1 MHSKC
6 QDKLSLLAI
15 DQLSLEQVRQLEL
28 QAAERLLADLVAF
41 LPHLTTADELDM
53 RMQGKLDL
61 LLQLI
66 HVLGSRCLAS
76 TDSQQLV
83 HLLLTGM
90 LWIMHMVSFR
100 VAICLA
106 HRCTRPLYCTNMWR

>member
-1 MHSKC
+1 MSRT
-6 QDKLSLLAI
+6 SSSVGI
-15 DQLSLEQVRQLEL
+15 DQSPDPQVRQTEL
-28 QAAERLLADLVAF
+28 QTIEQLLADLVAS

-66 HVLGSRCLAS
+66 RVLGSRCLAS
-76 TDSQQLV
+76 TDSHQLV

-90 LWIMHMVSFR
+90 LLGSGIWPSLRLVIQMTSLY
-100 VAICLA
+100 LA
-106 HRCTRPLYCTNMWR
+106 TIATHESELDS

>member
-1 MHSKC
+1 M
-6 QDKLSLLAI
+6 
-15 DQLSLEQVRQLEL
+15 EL

-66 HVLGSRCLAS
+66 RVLGSRCLAS

-90 LWIMHMVSFR
+90 LWIMQVAYCR
-100 VAICLA
+100 VAIPCTSLYLA
-106 HRCTRPLYCTNMWR
+106 MLLHKHVEVSSVR